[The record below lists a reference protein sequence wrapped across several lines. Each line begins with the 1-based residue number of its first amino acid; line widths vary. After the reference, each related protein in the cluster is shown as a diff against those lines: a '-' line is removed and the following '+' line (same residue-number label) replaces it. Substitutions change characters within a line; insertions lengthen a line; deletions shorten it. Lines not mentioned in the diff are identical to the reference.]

1 MAADQQQFEALLQS
15 LLSTEN
21 KTRSQAEEAYE
32 AITIQSKLPLLL
44 TTVKNGNTGVEVR
57 TMAAVLLRRLFTTS
71 FEDWWP
77 ALPEDIRGVMKE
89 QLLLAI
95 QGESM
100 QPVRKKIC
108 DAVAEFSRCLIDEEG
123 NNQWPE
129 VLKFMFDCASSPD
142 PGLKEGALHIFCAV
156 PGIFGNQQSHYI
168 DVIKQMLHQCIH
180 DQGSREVRYEAIRAA
195 TSFLM
200 SNEKEDHLLSHFRDL
215 LPGIVEGVTQSIQQ
229 GTDDSILKCLIDLAE
244 NTPKY
249 LRSQLETLFGLCL
262 KVISDANMEDNWRQ
276 LALEVIVTLS
286 ETAPAMVR
294 KYEKFI
300 PLLVPQVLAMM
311 VDLEEEEDWA
321 TSDEVEEDDNDSNA
335 IAGESALDRL
345 ACGLGGKTML
355 PHIIANVPQMLSSP
369 DWRYRHAALM
379 AISACGEGCHKQM
392 EQMLSNILEAVLPY
406 THDQH
411 PRVRYAACNA
421 LGQLSTDFGPMFQK
435 KFHAKVI
442 PGILMVLD
450 DTAHPRVQ
458 AHAGA
463 ALVNF
468 SEDCP
473 KGILVPYLDTIMGKL
488 EQVLNAKFKELVE
501 KGQKL
506 VLEQVVTTLASVADT
521 AEEKFINYYDRFM
534 PCLKYIVQNATSE
547 ELRMLRGKTIECISL
562 IGLAVGKEKFY
573 PDCGDVMQLLL
584 KTQTDS
590 GDLADDD
597 PQISYMIS
605 AWARMCKIL
614 GKEFEQYLPMVMG
627 PVLKA
632 ASIKPEVALV
642 DSQDMQSME
651 GDNDWQFV
659 TLGDQ
664 QSFGIKTAGLEEKA
678 TACQMLVCYAR
689 ELKEGF
695 SEYTEQVVKIMVPL
709 LKFYFHDDC
718 RIAAAESLPF
728 LLDCARIR
736 GDQYLAEMW
745 QYICPELLKAVE
757 MEPEKDILAE
767 VMHSLAQCIEKLG
780 NGCLNDH
787 QMSELVRILDKTMKD
802 HFERQAERQEQRKDE
817 DYDDVV
823 EESLLDE
830 DDTDVYVLTKVSDI
844 LHALFGTHKEAFL
857 PVYEQLLPH
866 FAKLL
871 GPAQPWPDRQW
882 ALCIWD
888 DVLEHTGP
896 HSIKY
901 QEYFLSLM
909 LEYINDKQGEV
920 RQAASYGIGVMAQHG
935 GSGYAQACSEAIPRL
950 LKVIQDPEA
959 RSVDNISPTE
969 NAISAVTKICKYNP
983 GNINIDEIIPHWLSW
998 LPVWEDEEEAVHVY
1012 GYLCDL
1018 IEMNHPLVLGENS
1031 QNLPRLLTVMVEP
1044 FRREAIDK
1052 TSELGVRMLNIL
1064 RQVQTNGDIFQA
1076 CVGQMS
1082 PEQQATLSQLL
1093 AQS

>member
-1 MAADQQQFEALLQS
+1 MCIILDC
-15 LLSTEN
+15 
-21 KTRSQAEEAYE
+21 
-32 AITIQSKLPLLL
+32 
-44 TTVKNGNTGVEVR
+44 TV
-57 TMAAVLLRRLFTTS
+57 
-71 FEDWWP
+71 
-77 ALPEDIRGVMKE
+77 
-89 QLLLAI
+89 
-95 QGESM
+95 
-100 QPVRKKIC
+100 
-108 DAVAEFSRCLIDEEG
+108 
-123 NNQWPE
+123 
-129 VLKFMFDCASSPD
+129 
-142 PGLKEGALHIFCAV
+142 H
-156 PGIFGNQQSHYI
+156 
-168 DVIKQMLHQCIH
+168 
-180 DQGSREVRYEAIRAA
+180 
-195 TSFLM
+195 
-200 SNEKEDHLLSHFRDL
+200 
-215 LPGIVEGVTQSIQQ
+215 
-229 GTDDSILKCLIDLAE
+229 
-244 NTPKY
+244 
-249 LRSQLETLFGLCL
+249 
-262 KVISDANMEDNWRQ
+262 
-276 LALEVIVTLS
+276 
-286 ETAPAMVR
+286 
-294 KYEKFI
+294 
-300 PLLVPQVLAMM
+300 
-311 VDLEEEEDWA
+311 
-321 TSDEVEEDDNDSNA
+321 
-335 IAGESALDRL
+335 
-345 ACGLGGKTML
+345 
-355 PHIIANVPQMLSSP
+355 
-369 DWRYRHAALM
+369 
-379 AISACGEGCHKQM
+379 
-392 EQMLSNILEAVLPY
+392 
-406 THDQH
+406 
-411 PRVRYAACNA
+411 
-421 LGQLSTDFGPMFQK
+421 
-435 KFHAKVI
+435 
-442 PGILMVLD
+442 
-450 DTAHPRVQ
+450 
-458 AHAGA
+458 
-463 ALVNF
+463 
-468 SEDCP
+468 
-473 KGILVPYLDTIMGKL
+473 
-488 EQVLNAKFKELVE
+488 
-501 KGQKL
+501 
-506 VLEQVVTTLASVADT
+506 
-521 AEEKFINYYDRFM
+521 
-534 PCLKYIVQNATSE
+534 
-547 ELRMLRGKTIECISL
+547 
-562 IGLAVGKEKFY
+562 
-573 PDCGDVMQLLL
+573 
-584 KTQTDS
+584 
-590 GDLADDD
+590 
-597 PQISYMIS
+597 
-605 AWARMCKIL
+605 
-614 GKEFEQYLPMVMG
+614 
-627 PVLKA
+627 
-632 ASIKPEVALV
+632 
-642 DSQDMQSME
+642 
-651 GDNDWQFV
+651 
-659 TLGDQ
+659 
-664 QSFGIKTAGLEEKA
+664 
-678 TACQMLVCYAR
+678 
-689 ELKEGF
+689 
-695 SEYTEQVVKIMVPL
+695 
-709 LKFYFHDDC
+709 C

-802 HFERQAERQEQRKDE
+802 HFERQAERQGMQL
-817 DYDDVV
+817 V
-823 EESLLDE
+823 L